1 MIFNVGGG
9 RDEFR
14 GSYVPW
20 RCIRYCRSPPS
31 LTKINFRIESF
42 VKQLVKKVVN
52 VGLQLC
58 VWQNKTATILRQ
70 RNSNSGIY
78 FVWPTKLLRLC
89 KSSSVVVDGG
99 PTDFGNNFCTQ
110 LQITGNK
117 LCWAFE
123 MDATTDYT
131 HLIQIDLLAQ
141 TDLKE
146 PTYALYSVSVVVV
159 VPTAKRR

>member
-1 MIFNVGGG
+1 MGGG
-9 RDEFR
+9 RAEFR

-58 VWQNKTATILRQ
+58 VWQNNSHYPPPTQLQLGHILCVA
-70 RNSNSGIY
+70 NE
-78 FVWPTKLLRLC
+78 V
-89 KSSSVVVDGG
+89 SSAMQIIISRGG
-99 PTDFGNNFCTQ
+99 WGRTDFGNNFCTQ

-117 LCWAFE
+117 LWWAFE